1 MGLCGACLLA
11 TFAWGLAW
19 ATYCAL
25 GAPDIFLGGVSIE
38 RLLRPPPLASSAA
51 AGHRVLP
58 ALLPLAGLLRF
69 LASTV
74 ALRERLAALDLT
86 GGRDIGHD
94 LGPWSAILWAAAL
107 ASPGTAHP
115 FVHPPVAPGAAGSR

>member
-25 GAPDIFLGGVSIE
+25 GAPDIFLGGGSIE
-38 RLLRPPPLASSAA
+38 RLFRPPPPASSAA

-58 ALLPLAGLLRF
+58 ALLPLSGLFSF

-74 ALRERLAALDLT
+74 ALRERLRAPDVT
-86 GGRDIGHD
+86 GGGGNR
-94 LGPWSAILWAAAL
+94 PAL
-107 ASPGTAHP
+107 RALCALPL
-115 FVHPPVAPGAAGSR
+115 AAG